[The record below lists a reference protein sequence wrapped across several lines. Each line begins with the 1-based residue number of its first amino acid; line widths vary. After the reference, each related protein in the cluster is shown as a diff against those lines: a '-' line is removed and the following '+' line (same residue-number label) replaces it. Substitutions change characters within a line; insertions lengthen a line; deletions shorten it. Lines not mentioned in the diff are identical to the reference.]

1 MSFEVLVTD
10 SFEKSLKKIAKKH
23 KSIKND
29 LKLLA
34 LQLLENP
41 KLGKPLG
48 KNCFKIRLGISS
60 KGKGKSGGA
69 RIITFVKLV
78 KKKIYLLDIYDKS
91 EKATLNDDELKLL
104 IDQVPIEK

>member
-23 KSIKND
+23 KSVKGD
-29 LKLLA
+29 LRSLVT
-34 LQLLENP
+34 QLLENP
-41 KLGKPLG
+41 TLGKPLG
-48 KNCFKIRLGISS
+48 KDCFKIRLVISS

-78 KKKIYLLDIYDKS
+78 KNKIYLLDIYDKS
-91 EKATLNDDELKLL
+91 EKSSLTDRELKLL
-104 IDQVPIEK
+104 IGQLSIEE